1 MDDVALAFFT
11 VVSVTDDFGSFTFTL
26 VSVVA
31 CFPKPFGGAFGGGSN
46 AQAGGG
52 FVLAWSLAGSD
63 FAGKSGGSG
72 LGIAF
77 ALIFFFFSI

>member
-1 MDDVALAFFT
+1 MDDDDFAFFT
-11 VVSVTDDFGSFTFTL
+11 VVSVADDDCSCFTV

-31 CFPKPFGGAFGGGSN
+31 YLSKPFGGAFGGVGN
-46 AQAGGG
+46 AQAGGA
-52 FVLAWSLAGSD
+52 FVVALSLAGSD

-77 ALIFFFFSI
+77 ASIFFFFWSI